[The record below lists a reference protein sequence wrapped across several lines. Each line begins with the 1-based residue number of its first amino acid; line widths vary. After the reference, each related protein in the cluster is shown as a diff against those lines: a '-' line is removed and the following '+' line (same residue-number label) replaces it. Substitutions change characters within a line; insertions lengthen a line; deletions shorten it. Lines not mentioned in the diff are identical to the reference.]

1 MVETELVED
10 VMGSQTEGLMQLA
23 EAVSQGLP
31 KSMLKTTVKHVF
43 PEASEQIR
51 FLYRVVPEA
60 TFKRR
65 QGRLSPAES
74 ERTERLARVIATA
87 EYCLNDKAIAREF
100 LTSPHWHFKGKMP
113 IEAALT
119 ELGARQVEELL
130 FGMAFGLPA

>member
-1 MVETELVED
+1 MLETELIED
-10 VMGSQTEGLMQLA
+10 VLGGQTEDLMHLA
-23 EAVSQGLP
+23 EAVNQGLP
-31 KSMLKTTVKHVF
+31 KSMLRTTIRHVF
-43 PEASEQIR
+43 PKPSEQTQ

-87 EYCLNDKAIAREF
+87 EYCLNNKAIAREF
-100 LTSPHWHFKGKMP
+100 LTSPHWNFHGKMP
-113 IEAALT
+113 IEVALT